1 MDNSTYEVR
10 LANWTLLVE
19 ECEHRPP
26 EVSKRQWLA
35 ERGIRE
41 KQYYYWLRRVRKA
54 AFTAMQQDLLPAPV
68 RKQEVMIAEIPAE
81 GIMTPEKSIPAVVI
95 RTKKSTVEFSST
107 LSEETLLKLFRTVSH
122 AL

>member
-68 RKQEVMIAEIPAE
+68 RKQEVMIAEIPAA
-81 GIMTPEKSIPAVVI
+81 GIMAPEKNIPALVI
-95 RTKKSTVEFSST
+95 RTKKSTVEFSSS